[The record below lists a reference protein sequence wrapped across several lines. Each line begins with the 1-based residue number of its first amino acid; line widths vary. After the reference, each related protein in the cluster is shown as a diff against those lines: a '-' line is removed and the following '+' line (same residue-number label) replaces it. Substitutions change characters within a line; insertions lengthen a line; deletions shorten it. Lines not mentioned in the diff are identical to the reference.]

1 MRVRVRFTKT
11 GNMKYIGHL
20 DVMRYFQKVLRRADV
35 DVSFSG
41 GFSPH
46 MIMSFAAPL
55 GVGTTSSGEYFDL
68 DLQSAPSGTELM
80 DRMNAQMHEG
90 MSVVSI
96 RKIGKDKH
104 SKGMTLVAAADYTVS
119 LNLSEASE
127 DVLQACLQSAKAAGL
142 TSAEQLPKKVQ
153 EFLAQEEVNVWR
165 KTKRS
170 EGEVNIR
177 PWIYSFNCSLND
189 SVGADSTGE
198 DFVGKIADTSP
209 ETIQIMES
217 ADGNSIIP
225 ALPIFHMCVSQ
236 GSVSNLK
243 PDLVVKAFADFAGW
257 QIPEGTLRIHRD
269 DIYANVGS
277 EAERKLV
284 SLGSLGEEL

>member
-20 DVMRYFQKVLRRADV
+20 DVMRYFQKVLRRADI

-68 DLQSAPSGTELM
+68 DLQTATTSKDMM
-80 DRMNAQMHEG
+80 DRMNAQMKQG
-90 MSVVSI
+90 MSVTGI
-96 RKIGKDKH
+96 IKIKEDKAN
-104 SKGMTLVAAADYTVS
+104 KGMTLVAAADYT
-119 LNLSEASE
+119 LTLDLSEVDKETALACIASASGIDSKVE
-127 DVLQACLQSAKAAGL
+127 D
-142 TSAEQLPKKVQ
+142 
-153 EFLAQEEVNVWR
+153 FMAQEEVNVWR

-177 PWIYSFNCSLND
+177 PWIYAFSCEMNEE
-189 SVGADSTGE
+189 G
-198 DFVGKIADTSP
+198 
-209 ETIQIMES
+209 
-217 ADGNSIIP
+217 IP
-225 ALPIFHMCVSQ
+225 VFRMRVSQ

-243 PDLVVKAFADFAGW
+243 PDLVVKAFSAYTGFT
-257 QIPEGTLRIHRD
+257 IPEGALRIHRE
-269 DIYANVGS
+269 DIFANVGS
-277 EAERKLV
+277 EKRMKLV
-284 SLGSLGEEL
+284 SLGKLGDEIE

>member
-1 MRVRVRFTKT
+1 MRVRIRFTKT

-20 DVMRYFQKVLRRADV
+20 DVMRYFQKVLRRADI

-68 DLQSAPSGTELM
+68 DIQSITSGKDMM

-90 MSVVSI
+90 MSVTGI
-96 RKIGKDKH
+96 IQIKEDKAN
-104 SKGMTLVAAADYTVS
+104 KGMTLVAAADYT
-119 LNLSEASE
+119 LTLDLSEVDES
-127 DVLQACLQSAKAAGL
+127 VRTACIESCKGIGPKTAA
-142 TSAEQLPKKVQ
+142 
-153 EFLAQEEVNVWR
+153 FMAQEEVNVWR

-177 PWIYSFNCSLND
+177 PWIYKFYCD
-189 SVGADSTGE
+189 
-198 DFVGKIADTSP
+198 
-209 ETIQIMES
+209 ETES
-217 ADGNSIIP
+217 GIP
-225 ALPIFHMCVSQ
+225 VFRMRVSQ

-243 PDLVVKAFADFAGW
+243 PDLVVKAYAEFAGFM
-257 QIPEGTLRIHRD
+257 IPEGSLRIHRE
-269 DIYANVGS
+269 DIFANIGS
-277 EAERKLV
+277 EKRRKLV
-284 SLGSLGEEL
+284 SLGKMGDEIE